1 MRHALS
7 KTIIFA
13 SVVEMIAKKDHIS
26 LHEARDRFY
35 NSDLIKLFNDDSLG
49 LYGESPLFI
58 YSLFNEELARK
69 ALK

>member
-13 SVVEMIAKKDHIS
+13 SVVEMIAEKDHIS

-58 YSLFNEELARK
+58 YSLYNEELARK

>member
-13 SVVEMIAKKDHIS
+13 SVVEMIAEKDHIS

-49 LYGESPLFI
+49 LYGESPLYIF
-58 YSLFNEELARK
+58 SLFQEENELRQ
-69 ALK
+69 